1 MNSQYGYVLDASAVL
16 ALLNQETGS
25 LKVEQALLLPKTVMS
40 VVQLAEVS
48 AKLVQ
53 VGISIQDTEKIL
65 ATLAIPIEPF
75 TEDVAFKSSELMTL
89 AKPLGL
95 SFLGDRVCLATG
107 LILNLPV
114 LTADKIWLQMP
125 NVVVELIR

>member
-16 ALLNQETGS
+16 ALLNQEIGS
-25 LKVEQALLLPKTVMS
+25 LKVEQALLFPKTVMN
-40 VVQLAEVS
+40 VVQLAEVT

-53 VGISIQDTEKIL
+53 LGISIQDTEKIL

-75 TEDVAFKSSELMTL
+75 TEDIAFKSSELMTL

-95 SFLGDRVCLATG
+95 SLGDRICLATG
-107 LILNLPV
+107 IILNLPV

-125 NVVVELIR
+125 NVMVDLIR

>member
-1 MNSQYGYVLDASAVL
+1 
-16 ALLNQETGS
+16 
-25 LKVEQALLLPKTVMS
+25 MS

-75 TEDVAFKSSELMTL
+75 TEDVAFKSSELITL

-95 SFLGDRVCLATG
+95 SLGDRVCLATG

>member
-53 VGISIQDTEKIL
+53 VGISIQDTQKIL

-75 TEDVAFKSSELMTL
+75 TEDIAFKSSELMTL

-95 SFLGDRVCLATG
+95 SLGDRICLATG
-107 LILNLPV
+107 IILNLPV

-125 NVVVELIR
+125 NVMVDLIR

>member
-1 MNSQYGYVLDASAVL
+1 MNSQHGYILDASAVL
-16 ALLNQETGS
+16 ALLNQEIGS
-25 LKVEQALLLPKTVMS
+25 LKVEQALLFPKTVMN
-40 VVQLAEVS
+40 VVQLAEVT

-53 VGISIQDTEKIL
+53 VGISIQDTQKIL
-65 ATLAIPIEPF
+65 ATLAIPIEPL
-75 TEDVAFKSSELMTL
+75 TEEIAIKSAELMLL

-95 SFLGDRVCLATG
+95 SLGDRVCIATG
-107 LILNLPV
+107 MVLNLPV